1 MAEVKLKDIAQA
13 AGVSTVT
20 VSNAFSGKR
29 GVSNDVREKIEEIA
43 RNMGYDFSRYEKKE
57 GGYRIGVIA
66 SEMYMEMGTSFYW
79 AMYQQVV
86 YAASKSR
93 SQTMLEILDTDMQR
107 RDELPKLMREKMID
121 GLIVIGWHF
130 KSYVENLVK
139 KSEIP
144 IVLLDFQIKGLK
156 CDAVMSGNYIGMYK
170 MTHYLLEKGHRDI
183 AFVGSV
189 YANENIMDRYYGYRK
204 GLEEAGIPFRKEWV
218 LEDRDLIV
226 GDMRVELPD
235 NMPTAFVCNS
245 DLSAGY
251 LYDALTEKGFRI
263 PEDIS
268 IVGYDNYLFG
278 HSFADRL
285 TTYNVDIKRM
295 GAIAVKLLMG
305 KIRGDEKHWGT
316 RYVDSVI
323 VERDS
328 VKELRW

>member
-20 VSNAFSGKR
+20 VSNALSGKR

-86 YAASKSR
+86 YVASKSR

-245 DLSAGY
+245 DLTASMVINQLEEQGY
-251 LYDALTEKGFRI
+251 RV
-263 PEDIS
+263 PEDFS
-268 IVGYDNYLFG
+268 VVGFDNYLFPG
-278 HSFADRL
+278 LCDVEI
-285 TTYNVDIKRM
+285 TTYEVDIREMANK
-295 GAIAVKLLMG
+295 AIHVLLKKVSG
-305 KIRGDEKHWGT
+305 E
-316 RYVDSVI
+316 RYKQGITI
-323 VERDS
+323 VEGRLVEKAS
-328 VKELRW
+328 VQQVVK

>member
-20 VSNAFSGKR
+20 VSNALSGKR

-218 LEDRDLIV
+218 LEDR
-226 GDMRVELPD
+226 
-235 NMPTAFVCNS
+235 
-245 DLSAGY
+245 LSAICGWN
-251 LYDALTEKGFRI
+251 FRI
-263 PEDIS
+263 ICRRHLCATVICQRDICMMLS
-268 IVGYDNYLFG
+268 LKKDSEYRKIFLLSAMTTICSGIVLQ
-278 HSFADRL
+278 
-285 TTYNVDIKRM
+285 TV
-295 GAIAVKLLMG
+295 
-305 KIRGDEKHWGT
+305 
-316 RYVDSVI
+316 
-323 VERDS
+323 
-328 VKELRW
+328 

>member
-20 VSNAFSGKR
+20 VSNALSGKR

-139 KSEIP
+139 N
-144 IVLLDFQIKGLK
+144 LK
-156 CDAVMSGNYIGMYK
+156 
-170 MTHYLLEKGHRDI
+170 
-183 AFVGSV
+183 
-189 YANENIMDRYYGYRK
+189 
-204 GLEEAGIPFRKEWV
+204 FR
-218 LEDRDLIV
+218 
-226 GDMRVELPD
+226 
-235 NMPTAFVCNS
+235 
-245 DLSAGY
+245 
-251 LYDALTEKGFRI
+251 LYFWIFR
-263 PEDIS
+263 
-268 IVGYDNYLFG
+268 
-278 HSFADRL
+278 
-285 TTYNVDIKRM
+285 
-295 GAIAVKLLMG
+295 
-305 KIRGDEKHWGT
+305 
-316 RYVDSVI
+316 
-323 VERDS
+323 
-328 VKELRW
+328 

>member
-1 MAEVKLKDIAQA
+1 
-13 AGVSTVT
+13 
-20 VSNAFSGKR
+20 
-29 GVSNDVREKIEEIA
+29 
-43 RNMGYDFSRYEKKE
+43 
-57 GGYRIGVIA
+57 
-66 SEMYMEMGTSFYW
+66 
-79 AMYQQVV
+79 
-86 YAASKSR
+86 
-93 SQTMLEILDTDMQR
+93 MLEILDTDMQR
-107 RDELPKLMREKMID
+107 GDELPKLMREKMID

>member
-1 MAEVKLKDIAQA
+1 
-13 AGVSTVT
+13 
-20 VSNAFSGKR
+20 
-29 GVSNDVREKIEEIA
+29 
-43 RNMGYDFSRYEKKE
+43 
-57 GGYRIGVIA
+57 
-66 SEMYMEMGTSFYW
+66 
-79 AMYQQVV
+79 
-86 YAASKSR
+86 
-93 SQTMLEILDTDMQR
+93 MLEILDTDMQR

-263 PEDIS
+263 QEAICS
-268 IVGYDNYLFG
+268 GIVLQ
-278 HSFADRL
+278 
-285 TTYNVDIKRM
+285 TV
-295 GAIAVKLLMG
+295 
-305 KIRGDEKHWGT
+305 
-316 RYVDSVI
+316 
-323 VERDS
+323 
-328 VKELRW
+328 

>member
-1 MAEVKLKDIAQA
+1 M
-13 AGVSTVT
+13 
-20 VSNAFSGKR
+20 
-29 GVSNDVREKIEEIA
+29 
-43 RNMGYDFSRYEKKE
+43 
-57 GGYRIGVIA
+57 
-66 SEMYMEMGTSFYW
+66 
-79 AMYQQVV
+79 
-86 YAASKSR
+86 
-93 SQTMLEILDTDMQR
+93 
-107 RDELPKLMREKMID
+107 D
-121 GLIVIGWHF
+121 GISSH
-130 KSYVENLVK
+130 YVEKSGK

-285 TTYNVDIKRM
+285 
-295 GAIAVKLLMG
+295 
-305 KIRGDEKHWGT
+305 IR
-316 RYVDSVI
+316 I
-323 VERDS
+323 M
-328 VKELRW
+328 